1 MYARYRLP
9 ASRRVGRQ
17 VGVFLLLL
25 FALTALSVARV
36 PSSAVAA
43 GGVWKGSAEG
53 ISVDDGE
60 LQSGDVTSS
69 SASNYQ
75 VELSF
80 SFSVTPGG
88 QIVGG
93 GSGYYTDAHWHLSG
107 VNGSNGAFDCDPPV
121 SAQPF
126 KVILGG
132 HETGHEVL
140 LTLAIPDAT
149 ETNQAYDC
157 GAHYTGEATTSHLMA
172 ASLDVVGGDLLH
184 LSTTQP
190 TSLTFEKTVA
200 SGTSS
205 NSENDEHIWSFSVS
219 PPGSGSG
226 SGSGSGGGGGSCSLS
241 LTHVV
246 AKPSPGR
253 AGKPIVV
260 SFHVSAPVHAA
271 LLVSL
276 AGGTPSSVVARNV
289 SSGRNELVWGGWL
302 GKLPAT
308 AGHYAL
314 TVQAKAC
321 DQTRTHTLTVTTR

>member
-1 MYARYRLP
+1 MSARGR
-9 ASRRVGRQ
+9 ASRRTCTA
-17 VGVFLLLL
+17 GVFLLLC
-25 FALTALSVARV
+25 ALSAWGLAHV

-53 ISVDDGE
+53 IRVDDGQ

-80 SFSVTPGG
+80 SFSVSPGG

-93 GSGYYTDAHWHLSG
+93 GSGYYTDAHWHLAG
-107 VNGSNGAFDCDPPV
+107 VNGSNGAFGCEPPV
-121 SAQPF
+121 AAEPF
-126 KVILGG
+126 KVIVGG
-132 HETGHEVL
+132 HDTGHEVL

-157 GAHYTGEATTSHLMA
+157 GAHYTGYATTSHLMA

-200 SGTSS
+200 SGTST
-205 NSENDEHIWSFSVS
+205 NSENDEHIWSFSIS

-226 SGSGSGGGGGSCSLS
+226 SGSGSSGGGGGGSCSLS
-241 LTHVV
+241 LTHIV
-246 AKPSPGR
+246 AKPSPGH
-253 AGKPIVV
+253 AGKPIAV
-260 SFHVSAPVHAA
+260 SFRISAPAHAA
-271 LLVSL
+271 LLVSPV
-276 AGGTPSSVVARNV
+276 GGTSSTVAARNV
-289 SSGRNELVWGGWL
+289 PSGRNELVWGGWL
-302 GKLPAT
+302 GKLPAV

-314 TVQAKAC
+314 IVQATAC
-321 DQTRTHTLTVTTR
+321 GHTRAHVITVTTK